1 MGMGILSY
9 NPDVMA
15 QCHVT
20 GATVLSK
27 DESMKLV
34 RATVGPFRSINE
46 PQTVAIDPEV
56 TVLVGMNEAGKTVF
70 LKALHKANDSLGKE
84 IFNITDDY
92 PRKDV
97 TAYRKRHDDNP
108 DVAAELTYRPV
119 ASELDR
125 VNKLVGTDLTEG
137 FEFSITFDYKNQRT
151 NSVNVTDGPAL
162 KKISSNMAL
171 SEGVRAILKDATT
184 IRSALKVLEEFES
197 PNDADT
203 TLIES
208 LKKRI
213 AAADVSKGWNHIS
226 AYEVLINLKPSIPS
240 FLYFSDYDLL
250 PGKLNLL
257 DLKQRVKAAA
267 ADPANASKQI
277 EPKHQAVLAL
287 LRMAEVDLSDFD
299 NGKSYEE
306 LKSQIEAV
314 SISLTDQVLEFW
326 KQNEDLEVEIDIRP
340 DTSDAA
346 PFNNGPNIYLRIRNR
361 RHRGVSTPF
370 DQRSRGFI
378 WFFSFLVWFDSVQ
391 HQLDANGNASNKS
404 LVLLLDEPALAL
416 HALAQTDF
424 LSYIDHLSESY
435 QVIYTTHSPFMVHSD
450 RLHQVRVVEDKVK
463 IGTVVSDNL
472 SGSDPRTIF
481 PLQAALGWNLA
492 QNLFVTKFNLL
503 VEGISELSILQAMS
517 HIVETAG
524 EVGLI
529 NNATIVPVGGLSNVA
544 TFVSLLGANGLN
556 LAVLHDYSG
565 KPEQKLESLIQQK
578 LLKKKS
584 VFNFSQFRDLS
595 KIGEDSVATDVE
607 DLLDPDRYMMA
618 FSNVFQK
625 ELGHKAIAQSDLPPG
640 DRIVGRIEKYL
651 TTHSI
656 KIRPSGG
663 YNHYAVAAAF
673 VANIAENCTSETLAR
688 FTALFKDINAA
699 LK

>member
-1 MGMGILSY
+1 
-9 NPDVMA
+9 
-15 QCHVT
+15 
-20 GATVLSK
+20 
-27 DESMKLV
+27 MKLV

-46 PQTVAIDPEV
+46 PQTVTIDSEV

-84 IFNITDDY
+84 GFNITDDY

-97 TAYRKRHDDNP
+97 TAYRKRHEDNP

-162 KKISSNMAL
+162 KKMSSNMAL

-184 IRSALKVLEEFES
+184 IRSAFKILEEFES

-213 AAADVSKGWNHIS
+213 GAADVSKGWNHIS

-391 HQLDANGNASNKS
+391 HQLDASGNAGNNS

-556 LAVLHDYSG
+556 LAVLHDYNG

-607 DLLDPDRYMMA
+607 DLLDPDRYMMV
-618 FSNVFQK
+618 FSKLFQK
-625 ELGHKAIAQSDLPPG
+625 ELGHKAITQSDLPPG

-673 VANIAENCTSETLAR
+673 VANIAENCTDDTLAR

>member
-1 MGMGILSY
+1 
-9 NPDVMA
+9 
-15 QCHVT
+15 
-20 GATVLSK
+20 
-27 DESMKLV
+27 MKLV

-46 PQTVAIDPEV
+46 PQTVSIDPEV

-70 LKALHKANDSLGKE
+70 LKALHKAKDALGKE
-84 IFNITDDY
+84 VFNITDDY

-97 TAYRKRHDDNP
+97 TTYRRRHEEAP
-108 DVAAELTYRPV
+108 DVAVKLTYRPV
-119 ASELDR
+119 AREIER
-125 VNKLVGTDLTEG
+125 VNKIVGTDLKEG
-137 FEFSITFDYKNQRT
+137 FEFSVTIDYQNQRA
-151 NSVNVTDGPAL
+151 NWVDVADGPVL
-162 KKISSNMAL
+162 KKMSTNTAL

-184 IRSALKVLEEFES
+184 IRSASKTLAGFES

-208 LKKRI
+208 LTKRI
-213 AAADVSKGWNHIS
+213 TAADGTKGWEQIS
-226 AYEVLINLKPSIPS
+226 AYEVLINLMPSIPS

-250 PGKLNLL
+250 PGKLNLH
-257 DLKQRVKAAA
+257 DLKQRVTAAA

-287 LRMAEVDLSDFD
+287 LRMAQVDLTDFD

-326 KQNEDLEVEIDIRP
+326 KQNEDLEVEIDIRT
-340 DTSDAA
+340 DASEAA

-391 HQLDANGNASNKS
+391 HQLDASGKTSNKS

-424 LSYIDHLSESY
+424 LSYIDHLSENY

-517 HIVETAG
+517 HVVEAAG
-524 EVGLI
+524 NAGLMSS
-529 NNATIVPVGGLSNVA
+529 ATIVPAGGLSNVA

-556 LAVLHDYSG
+556 LAVLHDYNG
-565 KPEQKLESLIQQK
+565 KPEQKLESLVQQK

-595 KIGEDSVATDVE
+595 KIGEDSVATDIE
-607 DLLDPDRYMMA
+607 DLLDPDKYMMV
-618 FSNVFQK
+618 FSSVFQK
-625 ELGHKAIAQSDLPPG
+625 ELGPKAVTQADLPPG
-640 DRIVGRIEKYL
+640 DRIVARIEKYL
-651 TTHSI
+651 ATNSI
-656 KIRPSGG
+656 KVRPSGG

-673 VANIAENCTSETLAR
+673 VANIMENCTDDTVTR
-688 FTALFKDINAA
+688 FTALFKDINGS

>member
-1 MGMGILSY
+1 
-9 NPDVMA
+9 
-15 QCHVT
+15 
-20 GATVLSK
+20 
-27 DESMKLV
+27 MKLV
-34 RATVGPFRSINE
+34 SATVGPFRSINE
-46 PQTVAIDPEV
+46 PQTVSIDPEV

-70 LKALHKANDSLGKE
+70 LKALHKTNDALGKE
-84 IFNITDDY
+84 SFSITDDY

-97 TAYRKRHDDNP
+97 TAYRRRHEDDP
-108 DVAAELTYRPV
+108 DVAVKLTYMPN
-119 ASELDR
+119 AAEIAR
-125 VNKLVGTDLTEG
+125 VNKLLGTDIVEG
-137 FEFSITFDYKNQRT
+137 FEFSISYYYS
-151 NSVNVTDGPAL
+151 NSATISINVPDGPAL
-162 KKISSNMAL
+162 KRMAADAAL
-171 SEGVRAILKDATT
+171 SDAVKDVFKSATSIRAASKTLAT
-184 IRSALKVLEEFES
+184 LES
-197 PNDADT
+197 PNDADKA
-203 TLIES
+203 LMDSIV
-208 LKKRI
+208 KRI
-213 AAADVSKGWNHIS
+213 AVADRNTGWNQIS
-226 AYEVLINLKPSIPS
+226 SHDAYINFQTSIPK

-267 ADPANASKQI
+267 ADPANSHKQI

-287 LRMAEVDLSDFD
+287 LRMAEVDLDDFD
-299 NGKSYEE
+299 SGKSYEE

-326 KQNEDLEVEIDIRP
+326 KQNEDLEVEIDIRT
-340 DTSDAA
+340 DTSEAA

-391 HQLDANGNASNKS
+391 HQIDASGKISNKA

-424 LSYIDHLSESY
+424 LSYIDHLSEDY

-450 RLHQVRVVEDKVK
+450 RLHQVLVVEDKPKV
-463 IGTVVSDNL
+463 GTVISNNL

-492 QNLFVTKFNLL
+492 QNLFVAKYNLL

-517 HIVETAG
+517 HMVEAAG
-524 EVGLI
+524 GVGLI
-529 NNATIVPVGGLSNVA
+529 SNATIVPVGGLSNVA

-556 LAVLHDYSG
+556 LAVLHDYNG
-565 KPEQKLESLIQQK
+565 KPEQKLESLVQQK

-584 VFNFSQFRDLS
+584 VFNFSQFRDLD
-595 KIGEDSVATDVE
+595 KFGEDSIATDVE
-607 DLLDPDRYMMA
+607 DLLDPEKYIA
-618 FSNVFQK
+618 VFSQVFKK
-625 ELGHKAIAQSDLPPG
+625 ELNGKVVMESDLPSG
-640 DRIVGRIEKYL
+640 DRIIHRIEKYL
-651 TTHSI
+651 SGNGI
-656 KIRPSGG
+656 KVRPSGG

-673 VANIAENCTSETLAR
+673 VLGIAENCTEDTVTR
-688 FTALFKDINAA
+688 FTALFKDINSA